1 MIKTD
6 IYRQKIRDLST
17 ILTEAGYS
25 LWHGQVKRRI
35 KAIKSRTRESWC
47 LERFRKKQSNCT
59 KN

>member
-25 LWHGQVKRRI
+25 LWRRQVKRRF
-35 KAIKSRTRESWC
+35 KRVKFRTRKARSLGW
-47 LERFRKKQSNCT
+47 FRKIKGYCS